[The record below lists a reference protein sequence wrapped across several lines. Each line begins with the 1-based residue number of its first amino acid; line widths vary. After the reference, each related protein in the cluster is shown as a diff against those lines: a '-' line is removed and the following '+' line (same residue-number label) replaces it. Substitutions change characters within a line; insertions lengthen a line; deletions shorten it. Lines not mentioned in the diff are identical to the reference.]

1 MEITYSGL
9 RRSAEQI
16 APQAAKLTDA
26 QAAYFA
32 GWVAGAV
39 AMAKQGTQETKEP
52 EKTN

>member
-16 APQAAKLTDA
+16 AP